1 MKPLIEIIDVTNEPN
16 ILQTMEW
23 DNKLITPLTNKHY
36 DTRNNTLHRNMR

>member
-23 DNKLITPLTNKHY
+23 DNKSIQPTNQQ
-36 DTRNNTLHRNMR
+36 TL